1 MTVFSIQIYRYILFV
16 LAILI
21 IKLFDSTSNLKTG
34 LQIHTQS
41 AHPAH
46 LQARSI

>member
-21 IKLFDSTSNLKTG
+21 IKLYSTSNLKTG
-34 LQIHTQS
+34 PQIHTQS